1 MFDSRYY
8 SYRLPMSLLSL
19 LSVSH
24 PLRSTRVIS
33 PVPLQLCRLSWPI
46 HLVIDLKPLQL
57 SFFAA
62 ASSSSFFLF
71 CCVCNFVRTNFI
83 ILFYSKLN
91 LCNCFLIF
99 SVQTTLPSI
108 DFTRIRPHVNS
119 EQHAMI
125 SDIQMEP
132 VWVPVPSKSYGL
144 LKNLLP
150 PDSNLGP
157 PSCETLSP
165 YHRDWR
171 PQHLSIPVLITNI
184 ECQNSIKTI

>member
-1 MFDSRYY
+1 MKYSLLTAPENCPDSRVG
-8 SYRLPMSLLSL
+8 SSHAEIHDLRPAFTQVNLLT
-19 LSVSH
+19 
-24 PLRSTRVIS
+24 PNI
-33 PVPLQLCRLSWPI
+33 P
-46 HLVIDLKPLQL
+46 
-57 SFFAA
+57 
-62 ASSSSFFLF
+62 
-71 CCVCNFVRTNFI
+71 
-83 ILFYSKLN
+83 
-91 LCNCFLIF
+91 
-99 SVQTTLPSI
+99 VQTTLPSI

-171 PQHLSIPVLITNI
+171 PQHLSIPVRITNI